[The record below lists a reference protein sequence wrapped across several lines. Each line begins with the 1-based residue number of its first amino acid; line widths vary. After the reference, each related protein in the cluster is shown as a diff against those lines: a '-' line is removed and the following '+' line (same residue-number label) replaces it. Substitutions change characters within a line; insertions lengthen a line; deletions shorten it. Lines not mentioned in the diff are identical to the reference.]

1 VRSSYATLGLGVL
14 IFAALVFAA
23 DKLVTATPA
32 RAGAAAPADLAQV
45 LPFAIMALLLAFILW
60 QRRPPGAPDAPG
72 QTVLRGIRGATTVE
86 EDTADAILEATG
98 ELVREIV
105 AANDLRPENVAS
117 ALFTVTPDLH
127 AEFPAAAARRM
138 GWTMVPLLNFTE
150 IGVPGRL
157 ERCIRVLVHVNTT
170 RTQNEMVHVYLREA
184 VALRPDLVQRSAT
197 PQ

>member
-1 VRSSYATLGLGVL
+1 
-14 IFAALVFAA
+14 
-23 DKLVTATPA
+23 
-32 RAGAAAPADLAQV
+32 
-45 LPFAIMALLLAFILW
+45 M
-60 QRRPPGAPDAPG
+60 
-72 QTVLRGIRGATTVE
+72 TVRGIRGATTVA
-86 EDTADAILEATG
+86 EDTSSAILEATE

-105 AANDLRPENVAS
+105 AENGFRPEDVAS

-157 ERCIRVLVHVNTT
+157 ERCIRVLIHVNTE
-170 RTQNEMVHVYLREA
+170 RGQNEMMHVYLREA
-184 VALRPDLVQRSAT
+184 VALRPDLVSRSTT

>member
-1 VRSSYATLGLGVL
+1 VSV
-14 IFAALVFAA
+14 V
-23 DKLVTATPA
+23 
-32 RAGAAAPADLAQV
+32 
-45 LPFAIMALLLAFILW
+45 
-60 QRRPPGAPDAPG
+60 
-72 QTVLRGIRGATTVE
+72 RGIRGATTVL
-86 EDTADAILEATG
+86 EDTSEAILDATE

-105 AANDLRPENVAS
+105 SANHISPEDVAS

-157 ERCIRVLVHVNTT
+157 ERCIRVLVHVNTD
-170 RTQNEMVHVYLREA
+170 RAQNEIVHIYLRDA
-184 VALRPDLVQRSAT
+184 VSLRPDLVTRSTT

>member
-1 VRSSYATLGLGVL
+1 MTRFVIVL
-14 IFAALVFAA
+14 LRIAVPL
-23 DKLVTATPA
+23 
-32 RAGAAAPADLAQV
+32 
-45 LPFAIMALLLAFILW
+45 ALLLAGL
-60 QRRPPGAPDAPG
+60 RAKSSRKPSATPAA
-72 QTVLRGIRGATTVE
+72 TVLRGIRGATTVT
-86 EDTADAILEATG
+86 EDTADAILAATE

-105 AANDLRPENVAS
+105 TANHLRPEDVAS

-157 ERCIRVLVHVNTT
+157 QRCIRVLVHVNTS
-170 RTQNEMVHVYLREA
+170 RTQNDMVHVYLREA
-184 VALRPDLVQRSAT
+184 VSLRPDLVQRSSA

>member
-1 VRSSYATLGLGVL
+1 
-14 IFAALVFAA
+14 
-23 DKLVTATPA
+23 
-32 RAGAAAPADLAQV
+32 
-45 LPFAIMALLLAFILW
+45 M
-60 QRRPPGAPDAPG
+60 
-72 QTVLRGIRGATTVE
+72 TVRGIRGATTVDRDE
-86 EDTADAILEATG
+86 AETILSATE

-105 AANDLRPENVAS
+105 NANAIVPEDVAS
-117 ALFTVTPDLH
+117 ALFTVTPDLR

-157 ERCIRVLVHVNTT
+157 PRCIRVLVHVNTE

-184 VALRPDLVQRSAT
+184 VALRPDLVSRSTT

>member
-1 VRSSYATLGLGVL
+1 VMV
-14 IFAALVFAA
+14 
-23 DKLVTATPA
+23 
-32 RAGAAAPADLAQV
+32 
-45 LPFAIMALLLAFILW
+45 
-60 QRRPPGAPDAPG
+60 
-72 QTVLRGIRGATTVE
+72 RGIRGATTV
-86 EDTADAILEATG
+86 DRDDADAILSATE

-105 AANDLRPENVAS
+105 GANAIAAEDVAS

-157 ERCIRVLVHVNTT
+157 ERCIRILVHVNTL
-170 RTQNEMVHVYLREA
+170 RTQGEMVHVYLREA
-184 VALRPDLVQRSAT
+184 VTLRPDLAALSLTTAARSTT